1 MFVLDTRNVN
11 QAYAQG
17 MTEIRHMANHKLT
30 ESRNGPVYRAPFPVT
45 TIYRNPCE
53 RVLFDFV
60 RDANP
65 FFHLLESLWMLA
77 GRNDVAWITQFN
89 SSFSQFSD
97 DGVTFNGAYGYR
109 WRTYFNTDQVAVAIK
124 KLKENPWDRQVYI
137 AMWDG
142 FADLTKKSKDIP
154 CNLGIKFA
162 FNDGKL
168 DMMVTNRSNDIIWGA
183 YGANCVH
190 MSILQEYVAAM
201 AGIPIGKYYQISMDY
216 HAYKATFDKH
226 WHEGLKNQAELAGA
240 ESYPNECPLVENNRF
255 AEELTTLLIET
266 DWSASHHSAF
276 TNRTL
281 KTAALMVKVWQ
292 RRKLEGATI
301 DDCVDLIDLMPNA
314 DWRMACRDWVLRR
327 RQAGGK

>member
-1 MFVLDTRNVN
+1 MFVFDVRNIN

-17 MTEIRHMANHKLT
+17 MKMIRFMAGNKLT

-45 TIYRNPCE
+45 TVYRNPCE
-53 RVLFDFV
+53 RVLFDPV

-65 FFHLLESLWMLA
+65 FFHLLEALWMLA
-77 GRNDVAWITQFN
+77 GRNDVAWISQFN
-89 SSFSQFSD
+89 STFGQFSD

-124 KLKENPWDRQVYI
+124 KLKENPYDRQVYI

-142 FADLTKKSKDIP
+142 FSDLTKKSKDIP

-162 FNDGKL
+162 FNNGSL

-190 MSILQEYVAAM
+190 MSILHEYVSTV

-216 HAYKATFDKH
+216 HAYKSTFDKH
-226 WHEGLKNQAELAGA
+226 WHDGIERSADPLYDEG
-240 ESYPNECPLVENNRF
+240 YPAWIKLVENNRF
-255 AEELTTLLIET
+255 TEELTTLLLET
-266 DWSASHHSAF
+266 TWSTNHSSAF
-276 TNRTL
+276 SNRTL
-281 KTAALMVKVWQ
+281 RTAAIMAQVWFA
-292 RRKLEGATI
+292 RKAGASH
-301 DDCVDLIDLMPNA
+301 DDCLDMIDLMPNP
-314 DWRMACRDWVLRR
+314 DWQRACREWVIRR
-327 RQAGGK
+327 RDGAK